1 MLPGVHRVA
10 SLAKRWLL
18 STHQGAVDI
27 EHLPGY
33 LKTVSASGSTV
44 AVHAAAAWSSC
55 DYSNSPSVTTRS
67 ATGKLIKRHQPRK
80 APPRPPGAT
89 GHPPNMTGPALPAPG
104 DGMTS
109 TTPVSGEPYT
119 AAHRP
124 SPRCPSEEGRWGA
137 NIHGRD
143 VIVGPPHLAQPAKPG
158 RPAVSAVLEDPPY
171 GGPVAGLA
179 AGLAAIPKPE
189 RAPLIALLACDAPR
203 AGRAIPSL
211 LKALER
217 VPDSDGARLVDADG
231 NRQNLLAVYRAAS
244 LQGAVAS
251 ADRRGGVRGMS
262 MRALVA
268 HLRLLDVPDC
278 DDLGFDA
285 DTWEAVEVL
294 DRDFREEDR

>member
-1 MLPGVHRVA
+1 MICRPAFDAVVLAGGQARRLGGLVKAEITLAGRPMIEYVLDGVADARRV
-10 SLAKRWLL
+10 
-18 STHQGAVDI
+18 
-27 EHLPGY
+27 
-33 LKTVSASGSTV
+33 
-44 AVHAAAAWSSC
+44 
-55 DYSNSPSVTTRS
+55 
-67 ATGKLIKRHQPRK
+67 
-80 APPRPPGAT
+80 
-89 GHPPNMTGPALPAPG
+89 
-104 DGMTS
+104 
-109 TTPVSGEPYT
+109 
-119 AAHRP
+119 
-124 SPRCPSEEGRWGA
+124 
-137 NIHGRD
+137 
-143 VIVGPPHLAQPAKPG
+143 VIVGPPQLAQPAKPG

-244 LQGAVAS
+244 LRGAVAS
-251 ADRRGGVRGMS
+251 ADRRGDVRGMS

-268 HLRLLDVPDC
+268 HLRLLDVPDY
-278 DDLGFDA
+278 DGLGFDA